1 MFLLPVIDLKDGVV
15 VRGVGGRRSEYRPVV
30 SRLTRSTGPFDVAA
44 AFRDH
49 FGLSELYLAD
59 LDAIAG
65 REPAFATFAELRVRG
80 HRCWV
85 DAGMCGEEDA
95 RRLGASGVAAVVAG
109 LETVGAPQAV
119 ERIVSALGRANIV
132 FSVG

>member
-1 MFLLPVIDLKDGVV
+1 MFLLPVIDLLGGAV

-49 FGLSELYLAD
+49 FGLSDLYLAD

-65 REPAFATFAELRVRG
+65 REPAFATFDGLCERG
-80 HRCWV
+80 NRCWV
-85 DAGMCGEEDA
+85 DAGVRDEEDV
-95 RRLGASGVAAVVAG
+95 RRLGASGIAAVVAG
-109 LETVGAPQAV
+109 
-119 ERIVSALGRANIV
+119 
-132 FSVG
+132 